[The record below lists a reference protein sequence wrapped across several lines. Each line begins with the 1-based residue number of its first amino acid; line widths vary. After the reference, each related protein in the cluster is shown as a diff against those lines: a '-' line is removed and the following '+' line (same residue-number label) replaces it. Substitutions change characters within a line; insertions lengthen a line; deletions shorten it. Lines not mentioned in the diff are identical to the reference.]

1 MKEYKRPEIRVSA
14 FSKEDIVR
22 ASGNTEGVFE
32 NLEVDTSEYTGFVAK
47 DANDL
52 FKLKE

>member
-22 ASGNTEGVFE
+22 ASNTGGVFE
-32 NLEVDTSEYTGFVAK
+32 SVGVDTSEYTGFVAK